1 MKATGAKEAIEL
13 VDKQADQMVKV
24 SKRTAAA
31 LRIGIEQGNA
41 AHAAVQTAELA
52 LKQAKQTLQVIT
64 GTNQAYV
71 AALIEDGG
79 CRLEDFAAFGIW
91 EDEGVS
97 YIRAMSPTGE

>member
-1 MKATGAKEAIEL
+1 MSNQQE
-13 VDKQADQMVKV
+13 
-24 SKRTAAA
+24 
-31 LRIGIEQGNA
+31 
-41 AHAAVQTAELA
+41 
-52 LKQAKQTLQVIT
+52 QVIT